1 MKRLRTTTL
10 VLALAALSG
19 ACKPQDAPKAASPSP
34 APGALVTEQDKT
46 VYAIGVML
54 GKNVQPLTFSSA
66 EIEVLKVGLAD
77 AASGKTPQVDMQT
90 YGPKLQEFAQGRIA
104 EHVKGQKEKS
114 RAFADDAA
122 KEAGAVR
129 TPSGLVF
136 RSLAPGK
143 GASPKA
149 TDQVTVNYAGRLTDG
164 TEFDSSAKQGKPVQF
179 KLSEVIPCWTEGIQR
194 MKVGEKA
201 HLVCPSEIAYGDQG
215 RPPVIPAAAT
225 LVFEIE
231 LLDIKK

>member
-1 MKRLRTTTL
+1 MKRLSSATAVL
-10 VLALAALSG
+10 VLAALSG
-19 ACKPQDAPKAASPSP
+19 ACKPQDAPKTASPSP

-54 GKNVQPLTFSSA
+54 GKNVQPLTFSPA

-104 EHVKGQKEKS
+104 EHVKGEKEKS
-114 RAFADDAA
+114 KIFADDAA

-129 TPSGLVF
+129 TPSGLVY
-136 RSLAPGK
+136 RSLTPGK

-149 TDQVTVNYAGRLTDG
+149 TDVVTVNYAGRLTDG

-179 KLSEVIPCWTEGIQR
+179 KLSEVIPCWAEGIQR

-201 HLVCPSEIAYGDQG
+201 RLVCPSEIAYGDQG
-215 RPPVIPAAAT
+215 RPPIPPAAT